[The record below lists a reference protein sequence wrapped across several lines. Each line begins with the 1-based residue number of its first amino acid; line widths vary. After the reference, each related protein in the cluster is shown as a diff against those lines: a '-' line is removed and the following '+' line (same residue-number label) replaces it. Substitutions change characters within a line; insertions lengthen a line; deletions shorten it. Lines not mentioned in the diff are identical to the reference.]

1 MLCFSVCCAIIFK
14 GGDYLAE
21 NERIKEVRKLLG
33 LSLEKFGNKL
43 GVTKSAMSNI
53 ENANRNITEQM
64 RKSIC
69 REYNVDYIWLTT
81 GEGEMFSEAD
91 DDTLELIDRIMTGE
105 NEFHK
110 NLFKTFARFDEDD
123 LHALEKMIDKFIEA
137 KKVD

>member
-1 MLCFSVCCAIIFK
+1 M
-14 GGDYLAE
+14 AE